1 MRRFLV
7 LVLVGGL
14 AAWVVSAPVLAAD
27 REQQQIMAD
36 IRMLQEH
43 TLRLELLLGTLAE
56 TLTTV
61 LAKLDEQRDVD
72 RRAFA
77 DQKLLVD
84 NVAQGV
90 RILREKVD
98 DTNVRIS
105 SLSNELEALR
115 FAIPPT
121 STRMTEFVI
130 DPATGERFERVGPPA
145 PTLPVGPGVS
155 PQRMYDTA
163 WTDYTT
169 GQWALAIQGFEA
181 YIETFPRSE
190 LADNAQ
196 FYIGQTYFADGRF
209 EDALVAFDQVLANY
223 PEGDAV
229 PEASYKLGEALNRL
243 GEANRAMAAFAFVV
257 ENYPRSTMAIL
268 ARQSL
273 DLLSQPEQ

>member
-14 AAWVVSAPVLAAD
+14 AAWVASSPVSAAD

-43 TLRLELLLGTLAE
+43 TLRLELLLGTLAD

-61 LAKLDEQRDVD
+61 LAKLDEQRDID

-84 NVAQGV
+84 NVAQGG
-90 RILREKVD
+90 RILRETVD
-98 DTNVRIS
+98 DTNVRLS
-105 SLSNELEALR
+105 SLSHELEALR

-121 STRMTEFVI
+121 SPPMTEFVI
-130 DPATGERFERVGPPA
+130 DPATGERFERVGPPEPVA
-145 PTLPVGPGVS
+145 PVGPGVS

-163 WTDYTT
+163 WADYTT

-209 EDALVAFDQVLANY
+209 EDAVAAFDHVLANY
-223 PEGDAV
+223 PQGDAV
-229 PEASYKLGEALNRL
+229 PEASYKLGDALNRL
-243 GEANRAMAAFAFVV
+243 GEADRAEAAFAFVV
-257 ENYPRSTMAIL
+257 ENYPGSTMAIL
-268 ARQSL
+268 AEQSL
-273 DLLSQPEQ
+273 DRLSQPER

>member
-1 MRRFLV
+1 MRQSLV
-7 LVLVGGL
+7 LVLVGAL
-14 AAWVVSAPVLAAD
+14 AASVANSPVLAAD
-27 REQQQIMAD
+27 REQQQILAD
-36 IRMLQEH
+36 IRMLQQH

-105 SLSNELEALR
+105 SLSHELEALR

-121 STRMTEFVI
+121 PPLMTEFVI
-130 DPATGERFERVGPPA
+130 DPATGERFERVGPLA
-145 PTLPVGPGVS
+145 PTVPAGPGVS
-155 PQRMYDTA
+155 PQRMFDTA
-163 WTDYTT
+163 WADYTT

-209 EDALVAFDQVLANY
+209 EDAVIAFDQVRVNY

-243 GEANRAMAAFAFVV
+243 GEADRAMAAFSFVV
-257 ENYPRSTMAIL
+257 ENYPGSTMAIL
-268 ARQSL
+268 AQQSV

>member
-7 LVLVGGL
+7 FVLVGGL
-14 AAWVVSAPVLAAD
+14 AVWVGSSPVLAAD
-27 REQQQIMAD
+27 REQQQIIAD

-43 TLRLELLLGTLAE
+43 SLRLELLLGTLAE

-105 SLSNELEALR
+105 SLSHELEALR
-115 FAIPPT
+115 FTIPPT
-121 STRMTEFVI
+121 PPPMTEFVI

-145 PTLPVGPGVS
+145 PTVPVGPGVS

-163 WTDYTT
+163 WADYTT

-181 YIETFPRSE
+181 YMETFPRSE

-209 EDALVAFDQVLANY
+209 EDAAVAFDHVLANY

-229 PEASYKLGEALNRL
+229 PEASYKLGETFNRL
-243 GEANRAMAAFAFVV
+243 GEADRASAAFTFVV
-257 ENYPRSTMAIL
+257 ENYPGSTMAIL
-268 ARQSL
+268 AQQSL
-273 DLLSQPEQ
+273 GLLSQPEQ

>member
-1 MRRFLV
+1 MRQFLV
-7 LVLVGGL
+7 LVLVGAL
-14 AAWVVSAPVLAAD
+14 VASVANSPVLAAD
-27 REQQQIMAD
+27 REQQQILAD

-105 SLSNELEALR
+105 SLSHELEALR

-121 STRMTEFVI
+121 PPPMTEFVI
-130 DPATGERFERVGPPA
+130 DPATGERFERLGPPA
-145 PTLPVGPGVS
+145 PAVPAGPGVS
-155 PQRMYDTA
+155 PQRMFDTA
-163 WTDYTT
+163 WADYTT

-209 EDALVAFDQVLANY
+209 EDAVIAFDQVRVNY

-243 GEANRAMAAFAFVV
+243 GEADRAMAAFAVVV
-257 ENYPRSTMAIL
+257 ENYPGSTMAIL
-268 ARQSL
+268 AQQSV

>member
-1 MRRFLV
+1 MKQFLV

-14 AAWVVSAPVLAAD
+14 AASVASSPVFAAD
-27 REQQQIMAD
+27 REQQQIIAD

-61 LAKLDEQRDVD
+61 LAKLDEESDVD
-72 RRAFA
+72 RMAFA

-90 RILREKVD
+90 RILREQVD

-105 SLSNELEALR
+105 SLSHELEALR

-121 STRMTEFVI
+121 PPPMTEFVI

-145 PTLPVGPGVS
+145 PTVPVGPGVS

-163 WTDYTT
+163 WADYTT

-190 LADNAQ
+190 LTDNAQ

-209 EDALVAFDQVLANY
+209 EDAAVAFDHVLANY

-229 PEASYKLGEALNRL
+229 PEASYKLGETLNRL
-243 GEANRAMAAFAFVV
+243 GEADRAKATFVFVV
-257 ENYPRSTMAIL
+257 ENYPGSTMAIL
-268 ARQSL
+268 AQQSL
-273 DLLSQPEQ
+273 DLLSQPER

>member
-1 MRRFLV
+1 MRQFLV

-14 AAWVVSAPVLAAD
+14 APWVASSPVSAAD

-43 TLRLELLLGTLAE
+43 TLRLESLLGTLAE

-61 LAKLDEQRDVD
+61 IMKLDEQRDVD

-84 NVAQGV
+84 NVAHSV
-90 RILREKVD
+90 SILHETVE

-105 SLSNELEALR
+105 SLSQELEALR
-115 FAIPPT
+115 LAIPPT
-121 STRMTEFVI
+121 RPPMTEFVI

-145 PTLPVGPGVS
+145 PAVPVGPGVS
-155 PQRMYDTA
+155 PQRMFDTA
-163 WTDYTT
+163 WADYTA

-209 EDALVAFDQVLANY
+209 EDAVMAFNQVLANY

-229 PEASYKLGEALNRL
+229 PEASYKLGDAFTRL
-243 GEANRAMAAFAFVV
+243 GEADRAKTAFTFVL
-257 ENYPRSTMAIL
+257 ENYPGSTMAIL
-268 ARQSL
+268 AQQSL
-273 DLLSQPEQ
+273 DLLSQPAR